1 MLNFNGWMAVCRV
14 RCIFHSKLKFLV
26 IFKENL
32 NILEF
37 YGVLHTYG
45 SVIEWVIVENML
57 QEEVH

>member
-1 MLNFNGWMAVCRV
+1 MAVCRV
-14 RCIFHSKLKFLV
+14 RCILHSKLKFLV

>member
-1 MLNFNGWMAVCRV
+1 M
-14 RCIFHSKLKFLV
+14 SYPKLKFLA